1 MQQTVDLIAALFNVH
16 MKMFGLER
24 LLNTMPIPPAR
35 QLTAGGAS
43 LEVSTPKVADGE
55 CLLIAKVT
63 VDRVAGDHFTKL
75 RSILRK
81 SAVNDG
87 IHMEV
92 EIRSERL
99 KRLEQQ
105 KYRPAGPHV
114 MVTIDAQTDAGF
126 CMAEEIAACG
136 VRIPALKNTRWATT
150 RWVMSNDAWISGKDG
165 RTTMILTPAA
175 LPSFWNA
182 IGYRP
187 NGKPATVSKRN
198 RRSMANAHTTFEG
211 TILSEVQS
219 CVYFEAG
226 DGVMVEHPCSDV
238 IYSVDSVI
246 VNGTATTLRYPHS
259 FVVGY
264 VQMDGSI
271 TAKRILAL
279 TDGAHVVDS
288 TKLNDILRLADPG
301 LAPYYE
307 GDGLRITL
315 DATGHGQ
322 AKGHAVARYLAHR
335 AMLALDTKTEFL
347 RVDGRFSFAVMA
359 DLHRPKIARLDPQMT
374 VNFQLAEGGFV
385 EKYGL
390 AWTDRINAKIGTPE
404 ALNKMFLSFLDFDSY
419 ADRLDDKEREKEA
432 TKRAN
437 ASAWVLGANV
447 ALLTEHFYAVAPN
460 GDCERVD
467 YNLSDGTAL
476 NIWQINR
483 LASRGFRHLTETLM
497 DGQRGRIPVPETEA
511 LRAYAMFDITVMD
524 HKSKKY
530 AGKGFYLSNGVLK
543 GSEGLVFHTLTADD
557 RGTTTMVEGPACS
570 HRQPSGWIGQM
581 IRSLNLVHSAR
592 YAKMKRSPYLYLSC
606 TRVTLSA
613 ELYKYMQ
620 ALVGKDEMEAVI
632 SLWGWAVPHIVLAN
646 LIVGGGDLDDL
657 HFVWIGREIVAY
669 LRGQKTLVDSY
680 PNEELNLKKAKAG
693 VTAVSDGNRY
703 AAQMKARV
711 VAASMKY
718 DRIGFYSELRRT
730 AKGGLIAPMTNAN
743 LVWTERWNAG
753 DPCSINMGGFN
764 RHQEHIIDAE
774 VKTGADIGGGQAKAD
789 ALFKSLTRV
798 SRFMAHRIPQRIRA
812 TLKNLE
818 IVNGPLDAAYAAVA
832 RASADLREAFEAIYL
847 PTENNLKIDYLV
859 TCPVSLDGYGLGREI
874 RARWNEVRESVKAQ
888 KENWLLGVEYDSVP
902 ASEKFAFAIAE
913 SVKVADQ
920 TISDEI
926 LEPLYASNRQL
937 LLDAVI
943 AIYKD
948 IAVRGVVIDKVTHQA
963 RPVADAILYQS
974 NFNKMLREAMRYAKC
989 VAQFPRAFEM
999 AAQMGTLAPE
1009 LTIPGMAMV
1018 VVNGVEKK
1026 GAEEQ
1031 ERFITTAAQCARVL
1045 MHHLDK
1051 HVDGDMQ
1058 ELWAV
1063 CPALRNR
1070 SMDAV
1075 IVYQGGAHFGFIKK
1089 EQIALFKSA
1098 YGKDAIGT
1106 LARSVDS
1113 RTGAYNLYSAQVV
1126 INAA

>member
-1 MQQTVDLIAALFNVH
+1 MAALFNAH
-16 MKMFGLER
+16 MMMFGTER
-24 LLNTMPIPPAR
+24 LLNVMPIPPAR
-35 QLTAGGAS
+35 QMTAGGAPP
-43 LEVSTPKVADGE
+43 EVSTPKVADGE

-63 VDRVAGDHFTKL
+63 VDRVAGDHYTKL

-87 IHMEV
+87 VHREV
-92 EIRSERL
+92 EVRPDRL
-99 KRLEQQ
+99 KRLEQH

-114 MVTIDAQTDAGF
+114 MVSIDVQADAG
-126 CMAEEIAACG
+126 CQLAQVIACSG
-136 VRIPALKNTRWATT
+136 FRIPALKDTKWANTRWI
-150 RWVMSNDAWISGKDG
+150 MSNDAWISGRDG
-165 RTTMILTPAA
+165 RVTMILTPRP
-175 LPSFWNA
+175 LHSFWNA
-182 IGYRP
+182 IGYQP
-187 NGKPATVSKRN
+187 NGKPATVSKRS

-211 TILSEVQS
+211 TILSEIKT

-226 DGVMVEHPCSDV
+226 DGVMVEHPCTDV
-238 IYSVDSVI
+238 VYSVDTVI
-246 VNGTATTLRYPHS
+246 ANGTAKKLRYPHS

-264 VQMDGSI
+264 VQMDDSI
-271 TAKRILAL
+271 TAKKILAL

-347 RVDGRFSFAVMA
+347 RIDGRFSFAVMA
-359 DLHRPKIARLDPQMT
+359 DLHRPRIARLDPQMT

-385 EKYGL
+385 EDYGL
-390 AWTDRINAKIGTPE
+390 AWTDRINDKIGTPE
-404 ALNKMFLSFLDFDSY
+404 ALNKMFMSYLNFDSY
-419 ADRLDDKEREKEA
+419 ADPLDDKQREKEEK
-432 TKRAN
+432 KRAA

-447 ALLTEHFYAVAPN
+447 ALLAEHFYAVAPN

-476 NIWQINR
+476 NIWHINR

-557 RGTTTMVEGPACS
+557 HSTTTMVEGPACS
-570 HRQPSGWIGQM
+570 NRQPSGWIGQM

-613 ELYKYMQ
+613 ELQQYLQ
-620 ALVGKDEMEAVI
+620 TLVGKDEMEAVI
-632 SLWGWAVPHIVLAN
+632 ALWGMAVPYIVLAN

-657 HFVWIGREIVAY
+657 HFVWIGKEIVAY
-669 LRGQKTLVDSY
+669 LRGQKALVDSY
-680 PNEELNLKKAKAG
+680 PNEEVNISSKAG
-693 VTAVSDGNRY
+693 AIAVNAGNRY
-703 AAQMKARV
+703 AAQMSARV
-711 VAASMKY
+711 VPASWKY
-718 DRIGFYSELRRT
+718 DSVRFYGELRRS
-730 AKGGLIAPMTNAN
+730 ANGGLIAPLTNAN
-743 LVWTERWNAG
+743 LIWTERWNAG
-753 DPCSINMGGFN
+753 DPCSTNMGGFN

-774 VKTGADIGGGQAKAD
+774 VKTGSDIGGGQAKAD

-818 IVNGPLDAAYAAVA
+818 IVNGPLDAAYADVA

-859 TCPVSLDGYGLGREI
+859 TCPVSIEGYALGREI
-874 RARWNEVRESVKAQ
+874 RARWNAVRESVKAQ
-888 KENWLLGVEYDSVP
+888 KQDWLRGVEYDGVP
-902 ASEKFAFAIAE
+902 NSEKFAFAIAE

-926 LEPLYASNRQL
+926 LEPLYTSNRQL

-943 AIYKD
+943 ASYKD
-948 IAVRGVVIDKVTHQA
+948 IALRGVVIDEVTHQA

-989 VAQFPRAFEM
+989 VAQFPQAFEM
-999 AAQMGTLAPE
+999 EAQMGALAPE
-1009 LTIPGMAMV
+1009 LTIPGLSLV
-1018 VVNGVEKK
+1018 VVNGIEKK

-1031 ERFITTAAQCARVL
+1031 ERFITTAARCARVL
-1045 MHHLDK
+1045 MHHLDEN
-1051 HVDGDMQ
+1051 VDGDMQ

-1075 IVYQGGAHFGFIKK
+1075 IVYQGGTHFGFIKK
-1089 EQIALFKSA
+1089 EQISLFKST
-1098 YGKDAIGT
+1098 YGKDAVGT